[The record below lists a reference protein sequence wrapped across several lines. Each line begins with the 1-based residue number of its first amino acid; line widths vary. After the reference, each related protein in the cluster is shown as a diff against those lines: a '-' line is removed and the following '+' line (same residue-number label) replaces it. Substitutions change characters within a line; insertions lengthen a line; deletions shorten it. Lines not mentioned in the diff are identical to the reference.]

1 MIPVSF
7 DKSENC
13 NDSTMSLVSFSKQ
26 LISFSIPLSV
36 PSSSNTLTFRKKKDK
51 FKSKFYTK
59 LSESSIYV

>member
-26 LISFSIPLSV
+26 LISFSISLSV
-36 PSSSNTLTFRKKKDK
+36 PSSSNTLTFRKK
-51 FKSKFYTK
+51 
-59 LSESSIYV
+59 ERQI